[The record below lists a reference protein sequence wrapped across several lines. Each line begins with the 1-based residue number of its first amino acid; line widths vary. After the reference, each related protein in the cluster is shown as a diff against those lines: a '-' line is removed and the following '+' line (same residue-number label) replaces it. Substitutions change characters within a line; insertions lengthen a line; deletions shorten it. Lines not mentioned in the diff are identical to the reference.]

1 MVGNV
6 GSSETIRRIPR
17 MTRDMAVLL
26 GLLYTDG
33 CVSRR
38 QPNSWR
44 IYFAVTSE
52 QLIKLFRDS
61 AIAAFHLEP
70 SRVRMGTTRYG
81 LYKAV
86 IDSKEIGSYLTSEFG
101 TFRTLRFKDGK
112 LTNAR
117 LPLQQLI
124 ESGYARDF
132 LRSAFTCDGGLRFY
146 PASRSGRDG
155 GTRWLIRTV
164 FLSCTH
170 PLLRDDYTMLLEHM
184 GIRASNSATDGKL
197 KIERE
202 HDIRLFAAKIGFVP
216 GVKVTGNSK
225 FWQGCE
231 KNALLEKMIASY
243 EIPSKFYQLP
253 VFVR

>member
-1 MVGNV
+1 
-6 GSSETIRRIPR
+6 
-17 MTRDMAVLL
+17 MTREMAILL

-52 QLIKLFRDS
+52 QLIKLFRES
-61 AIAAFHLEP
+61 AIAAFHLKT
-70 SRVRMGTTRYG
+70 SRVRIGTTRDG

-86 IDSKEIGSYLTSEFG
+86 IDSKEVGSYITSEFG

-112 LTNAR
+112 LTQAR

-124 ESGYARDF
+124 ESDYASDF
-132 LRSAFTCDGGLRFY
+132 LRAAFSCDGGLRFY
-146 PASRSGRDG
+146 PASRTGRDG

-170 PLLRDDYTMLLEHM
+170 LRLRQDYTELLRTF
-184 GIRASNSATDGKL
+184 GISANNSATDGKL

-216 GVKVTGNSK
+216 GVNVTGNSK
-225 FWQGCE
+225 FWRGCE

-243 EIPSKFYQLP
+243 EVPSKFYQLP
-253 VFVR
+253 VFAR

>member
-1 MVGNV
+1 
-6 GSSETIRRIPR
+6 
-17 MTRDMAVLL
+17 MTREMAILL

-33 CVSRR
+33 CVSRK

-44 IYFAVTSE
+44 IYFAVTSK
-52 QLIKLFRDS
+52 QLIKLFRS
-61 AIAAFHLEP
+61 STIAVFHLKS
-70 SRVRMGTTRYG
+70 SRVRMGTTRDG
-81 LYKAV
+81 LCKAV
-86 IDSKEIGSYLTSEFG
+86 IDSKEIGSYLTGEFG

-117 LPLQQLI
+117 LPMKQLI
-124 ESGYARDF
+124 ESGYLRDF
-132 LRSAFTCDGGLRFY
+132 LQSAFSCDGGLRFY
-146 PASRSGRDG
+146 PAFRSGRDG

-164 FLSCTH
+164 FISCEH
-170 PLLRDDYTMLLEHM
+170 KKLRHDYTLLLKAM
-184 GIRASNSATDGKL
+184 GIHANNSETDGKV

-202 HDIRLFAAKIGFVP
+202 HDIRLFASKIGFVP

-243 EIPSKFYQLP
+243 AFPSRFYQLSR
-253 VFVR
+253 FAR